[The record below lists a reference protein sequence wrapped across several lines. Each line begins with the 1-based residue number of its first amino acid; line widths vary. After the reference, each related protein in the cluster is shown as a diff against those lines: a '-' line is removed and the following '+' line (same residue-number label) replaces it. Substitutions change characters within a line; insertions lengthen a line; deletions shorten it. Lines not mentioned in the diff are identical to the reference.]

1 MKQNNVKQKYRLR
14 YGMPEQK
21 GGTGMETEQT
31 MEQRLGVEL
40 ETLRH
45 CILFRN
51 MTDEEI
57 RSALAAVS
65 ARRASYA
72 RRAVIGQDGDPLE
85 EVALILSGNLHLTH
99 ADAAGNSNL
108 MDVLGPGDTLGV
120 LNAVGGYRLHSTIT
134 AATAAEVLFFRVD
147 KRLRAN
153 RLTDPGQIRFVQN
166 LTLAVA
172 QKAQRLTK
180 KLEDSI
186 RRTTRERLQDYLSAQ
201 YHKAGSRTFVIP
213 LNRQDLA
220 DFLFVDR
227 SAMSNE
233 LCKMRD
239 EGLLKFEKSRF
250 ELLVQMPITDDE
262 PDPNEE

>member
-1 MKQNNVKQKYRLR
+1 
-14 YGMPEQK
+14 MPEQK

-134 AATAAEVLFFRVD
+134 AATAATAAEVLFFRVD
-147 KRLRAN
+147 KLLRAN

>member
-108 MDVLGPGDTLGV
+108 TDVLGPGDTLGV

-147 KRLRAN
+147 KLLRAN

-250 ELLVQMPITDDE
+250 ELLVQMPITDHE

>member
-1 MKQNNVKQKYRLR
+1 MKQNNVKQEYRLR

-120 LNAVGGYRLHSTIT
+120 LNAVCGYRLHSTIT

-147 KRLRAN
+147 KLLRVN